1 MYGNNYS
8 LADIAAAS
16 GNNGGLFGGNND
28 WLAALFLLPFFG
40 GAWGGG
46 FGGFGGG
53 GIGCLLPWLFMGNG
67 FGGWGGNGNCATQA
81 DLAAGFNNSAVL
93 GKLNDLTLG
102 QTGIQQTMCQGF
114 NGINTAVLEGFH
126 GVDNAVC
133 TLGYQTQQGFNGI
146 ERSMAGLGAQLAGC
160 CCDIER
166 SIDANTNAGLLNTM
180 NLQKQISDCC
190 CENEKMNLQSRFDA
204 QTNHCGTLQA
214 IDKLGDRII
223 GYMANADTQR
233 LRDENQALR
242 LSASQAA
249 QNAYLIGQL
258 RPSPIPSYRVPN
270 PYCCNNNPC
279 DCNSGW

>member
-1 MYGNNYS
+1 MNYGNNYS

-28 WLAALFLLPFFG
+28 WLAALFLLPFIG

-46 FGGFGGG
+46 FGGFGG

-67 FGGWGGNGNCATQA
+67 FGGNGNCATQA

-114 NGINTAVLEGFH
+114 NGINTAVLGGFH

-133 TLGYQTQQGFNGI
+133 TLGYQTQQGVNEI
-146 ERSMAGLGAQLAGC
+146 TRQISDC
-160 CCDIER
+160 CCTTQR
-166 SIDANTNAGLLNTM
+166 AIDANTNAALMNTM
-180 NLQKQISDCC
+180 NLQRQISDCC
-190 CENEKMNLQSRFDA
+190 CENEKMNMQNRFDA

-270 PYCCNNNPC
+270 PYCCQPNPC
-279 DCNSGW
+279 DCNGNW

>member
-40 GAWGGG
+40 G
-46 FGGFGGG
+46 FGGG

-67 FGGWGGNGNCATQA
+67 FGGWGGGGNYATQA
-81 DLAAGFNNSAVL
+81 DVRAAV
-93 GKLNDLTLG
+93 D
-102 QTGIQQTMCQGF
+102 QQTLISKIDQQTYGMADVYNGLSRDINGNFRTLDGAICNLGF
-114 NGINTAVLEGFH
+114 
-126 GVDNAVC
+126 
-133 TLGYQTQQGFNGI
+133 QTQQGFNGV

-190 CENEKMNLQSRFDA
+190 CENEKMNLQNRFDA

-270 PYCCNNNPC
+270 PYCCNSNPC
-279 DCNSGW
+279 DCNGGW

>member
-133 TLGYQTQQGFNGI
+133 TLGYQTQQGVNEI
-146 ERSMAGLGAQLAGC
+146 TR
-160 CCDIER
+160 
-166 SIDANTNAGLLNTM
+166 
-180 NLQKQISDCC
+180 QISDCC
-190 CENEKMNLQSRFDA
+190 CTTQR
-204 QTNHCGTLQA
+204 A
-214 IDKLGDRII
+214 IDGVR
-223 GYMANADTQR
+223 YVR
-233 LRDENQALR
+233 
-242 LSASQAA
+242 
-249 QNAYLIGQL
+249 
-258 RPSPIPSYRVPN
+258 
-270 PYCCNNNPC
+270 
-279 DCNSGW
+279 

>member
-146 ERSMAGLGAQLAGC
+146 ERVFKVAALNAQFGAHGGFCEFRVRRQ
-160 CCDIER
+160 R
-166 SIDANTNAGLLNTM
+166 SISAADNAVG
-180 NLQKQISDCC
+180 SD
-190 CENEKMNLQSRFDA
+190 SF
-204 QTNHCGTLQA
+204 G
-214 IDKLGDRII
+214 
-223 GYMANADTQR
+223 DTQNIADIVYTAQAVENDIKLHLHLLKNVEKR
-233 LRDENQALR
+233 ETKPHKQRKKLRKHR
-242 LSASQAA
+242 
-249 QNAYLIGQL
+249 
-258 RPSPIPSYRVPN
+258 
-270 PYCCNNNPC
+270 
-279 DCNSGW
+279 

>member
-81 DLAAGFNNSAVL
+81 DVRAAV
-93 GKLNDLTLG
+93 D
-102 QTGIQQTMCQGF
+102 QQTLISKIDQQTYGMADVYNGLSRDINGNFRTLDGAICNLGF
-114 NGINTAVLEGFH
+114 
-126 GVDNAVC
+126 
-133 TLGYQTQQGFNGI
+133 QTQQGFNGV
-146 ERSMAGLGAQLAGC
+146 ERSMAGLGAQLSGC

-190 CENEKMNLQSRFDA
+190 CENEKMNMQNRFDA

-279 DCNSGW
+279 DCNGGW

>member
-1 MYGNNYS
+1 MR
-8 LADIAAAS
+8 AAV
-16 GNNGGLFGGNND
+16 D
-28 WLAALFLLPFFG
+28 
-40 GAWGGG
+40 
-46 FGGFGGG
+46 
-53 GIGCLLPWLFMGNG
+53 
-67 FGGWGGNGNCATQA
+67 
-81 DLAAGFNNSAVL
+81 
-93 GKLNDLTLG
+93 
-102 QTGIQQTMCQGF
+102 QQTLISKIDQQTYGMADVYNGLSRDINSNFRTLDGAICNLGF
-114 NGINTAVLEGFH
+114 
-126 GVDNAVC
+126 
-133 TLGYQTQQGFNGI
+133 QTQQGFNGV
-146 ERSMAGLGAQLAGC
+146 ERSMAGLGYQMSQC

-166 SIDANTNAGLLNTM
+166 AIDGNTNAGLMNTM
-180 NLQKQISDCC
+180 NIQRQISDCC
-190 CENEKMNLQSRFDA
+190 CGLEKANMQNRFDA

-279 DCNSGW
+279 DCNGGW

>member
-1 MYGNNYS
+1 MNYGYNMS
-8 LADIAAAS
+8 PADYAAVN

-28 WLAALFLLPFFG
+28 WLAALFLLPLFG
-40 GAWGGG
+40 GAWGG

-53 GIGCLLPWLFMGNG
+53 IGALLPWLFMGN
-67 FGGWGGNGNCATQA
+67 WGGNNCGGNCASQA
-81 DLAAGFNNSAVL
+81 DVRAAV
-93 GKLNDLTLG
+93 D
-102 QTGIQQTMCQGF
+102 QQTLISKIDQQTYGMADVY
-114 NGINTAVLEGFH
+114 NGLSRDINANFRTLDGAIC
-126 GVDNAVC
+126 N
-133 TLGYQTQQGFNGI
+133 LGYQAQQGFSGI
-146 ERSMAGLGAQLAGC
+146 GAQLAQC

-166 SIDANTNAGLLNTM
+166 AIDGNTNANTM
-180 NLQKQISDCC
+180 NTMNIQRQISDCC
-190 CENEKMNLQSRFDA
+190 CDLEKANMENRFAA

-258 RPSPIPSYRVPN
+258 RPSPIPAYQVDN
-270 PYCCNNNPC
+270 PYCCNRSC
-279 DCNSGW
+279 SCNGGW